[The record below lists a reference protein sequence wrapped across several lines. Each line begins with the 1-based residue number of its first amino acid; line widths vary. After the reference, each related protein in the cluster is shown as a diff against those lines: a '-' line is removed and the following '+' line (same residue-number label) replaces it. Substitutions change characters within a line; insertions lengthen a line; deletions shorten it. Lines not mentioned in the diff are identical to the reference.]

1 MKSSKFLFKIFY
13 LWALGELAG
22 VEDILKSMDFPIV
35 QRRAGMRDG
44 QISFHYTCQIKCL

>member
-22 VEDILKSMDFPIV
+22 GKDVLHKADFLIV
-35 QRRAGMRDG
+35 QRRAGMRNNT
-44 QISFHYTCQIKCL
+44 SFFHHLKC